1 MLEGNSY
8 FLERFLTLSKYEKIE
23 YKPIPVR
30 DLLLEMKNLS
40 ELMIDLAYSAA
51 LYNDKDLAEDVLALE
66 DRVDNLAYLLDME
79 IMIAARDHKDAEQLI
94 GVSTVAASADKISD
108 AAADIAAIV
117 TRNIGI
123 HPIVG
128 RIFEEVEERLMK
140 ATVKVNS
147 PIIKKQIG
155 ELHLASKMGI
165 DIIAIRR
172 NHDWILDP
180 AKNETVYEGD
190 ILITRGAP
198 SGIEEFKDLAEG
210 TLTALDT
217 EKRAKFGE
225 ISSRFVELKNTS
237 ELMMDL
243 AYSALMLNS
252 KELAEEVMQLEERMD
267 QMHTDFELL
276 ALTSD
281 FKTEEAPGFLG
292 LIRLGVATEKIAD
305 AAAEMAEVVLRGIEP
320 HPILQLTIRE
330 AEETVAQACVSTD
343 SPLVGKTLKE
353 VRVYDDTG
361 MWVLVIK
368 RGDFCLRPRAELKI
382 EVGDVLIA
390 SGYSEGADA
399 FKKLA
404 SPTQVCNVVEN

>member
-1 MLEGNSY
+1 LPK
-8 FLERFLTLSKYEKIE
+8 FEKLE

-30 DLLLEMKNLS
+30 QLLLEMKNLS

-66 DRVDNLAYLLDME
+66 RRVDTLAYLLDME
-79 IMIAARDHKDAEQLI
+79 IMVASRDPKDAEAM
-94 GVSTVAASADKISD
+94 VSISRVAAATDKISD

-128 RIFEEVEERLMK
+128 EIFEKVEERLMK
-140 ATVKVNS
+140 VTVKANS
-147 PIIKKQIG
+147 TIVKKRIG
-155 ELHLASKMGI
+155 ELDLAARMGV

-172 NHDWILDP
+172 NKDWILDP
-180 AKNETVYEGD
+180 KSTESIFQDD

-210 TLTALDT
+210 QLAKLNGQ
-217 EKRAKFGE
+217 ERARFEE
-225 ISSRFVELKNTS
+225 IVTRFVELKDTS
-237 ELMMDL
+237 ELMLDL
-243 AYSALMLNS
+243 AYSSLFLNS
-252 KELAEEVMQLEERMD
+252 KELAEEVENLEERMD

-281 FKTEEAPGFLG
+281 FKKEEASGFLG

-305 AAAEMAEVVLRGIEP
+305 AAAEMAEVVLRGIQP
-320 HPILQLTIRE
+320 HPILKLTIKE
-330 AEETVAQACVSTD
+330 AEETVVQACVTAD
-343 SPLVGKTLKE
+343 SSLIGKTLKE
-353 VRVYDDTG
+353 ARVHEETG

-368 RGDFCLRPRAELKI
+368 RGEMGLRPRGESKI
-382 EVGDVLIA
+382 QEGDVLIA
-390 SGYSEGADA
+390 SGYTDGVEDL
-399 FKKLA
+399 KKLA
-404 SPTQVCNVVEN
+404 SPTQTCHIE